1 MSPVVLVTGA
11 PFSGCSLVA
20 QLLGGHPDCAAAPEL
35 SLSLADTVDGLLQ
48 TASISQVPLL
58 DGLLRCIAEYHTGG
72 QHDAGI
78 AAAQAWLDARRAAD
92 TAELLGMLCDA
103 VAPRRLVIP
112 DPDAA
117 LRPDAL
123 LRWQRLAPD
132 LQVVHCLRHPLT
144 HGAVW
149 APWLQAQLYVP
160 PDYRDHSQVP
170 PPVEP
175 QIAWLRCNR
184 NIHDWLPTGI
194 VHRLRMEDLYTD
206 PDAALGTLCHVLRLN
221 NRHAAHQAM
230 QALQTP
236 FAGWGPPAAPGG
248 LEAEVLMPV
257 QDQALPLIQPPDLD
271 QPLPWRSDA
280 RLDASVTALARG
292 YGYH

>member
-1 MSPVVLVTGA
+1 VSGVVLVTGA

-20 QLLGGHPDCAAAPEL
+20 QLLGGHPNCAAAPEL

-48 TASISQVPLL
+48 TAAISQVPLL
-58 DGLLRCIAEYHTGG
+58 DGLLRFIAEYVTGG

-78 AAAQAWLDARRAAD
+78 AAAEAWLDARRAAD
-92 TAELLGMLCDA
+92 TVDLLEALGAA

-123 LRWQRLAPD
+123 MRWQRLAPD

-184 NIHDWLPTGI
+184 NVHDWLPAEV
-194 VHRLRMEDLYTD
+194 VHRLRMEDLETD
-206 PDAALGTLCHVLRLN
+206 PDAALGALGQALGLDDD
-221 NRHAAHQAM
+221 HAVHQAM

-236 FAGWGPPAAPGG
+236 FSGWGPPAAPGG

-257 QDQALPLIQPPDLD
+257 LDQALPLTQPTDLD
-271 QPLPWRSDA
+271 QPLPWRSGV
-280 RLDASVTALARG
+280 RLDAAVIGLARAYG
-292 YGYH
+292 YG